1 MSFTEEIVG
10 GSQQGGFCEEGM
22 MMLEQRG
29 VSVPEGQERARP
41 TANPRDRL
49 DSTEA
54 RIRTLGAVSVREE
67 GDGVQQHRTG

>member
-1 MSFTEEIVG
+1 
-10 GSQQGGFCEEGM
+10 